1 MATNSKWKPRG
12 LRVAEFLERPYT
24 GPWDEMD
31 KLLTALD
38 PAPTKR
44 ETVHDRLD
52 NPLAKHDC
60 AKLGCNKSE
69 PIATAVNEFGDQEW
83 TEPTLRDTGFDDPPT
98 LR

>member
-1 MATNSKWKPRG
+1 MDTNSKWKPRG

-52 NPLAKHDC
+52 NLLAKHDC
-60 AKLGCNKSE
+60 AKLGCHENAHDSE
-69 PIATAVNEFGDQEW
+69 RYT

>member
-12 LRVAEFLERPYT
+12 LRVAEFLGRLYT

-52 NPLAKHDC
+52 NLLAKHDC
-60 AKLGCNKSE
+60 AHDSE
-69 PIATAVNEFGDQEW
+69 RYT